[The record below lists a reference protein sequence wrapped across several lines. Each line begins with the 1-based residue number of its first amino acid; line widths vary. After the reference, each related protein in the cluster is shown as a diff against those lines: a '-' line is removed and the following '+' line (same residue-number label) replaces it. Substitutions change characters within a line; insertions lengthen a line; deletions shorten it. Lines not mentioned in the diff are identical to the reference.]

1 MDGARM
7 EFVLRFLLAHGRLA
21 MPHRFN
27 RRLLLTGIAGLT
39 SFAAIPAFA
48 QTRAAQQVNGPGN
61 LTAGNAPLARRLA
74 GYAESIRFADLDAPT
89 IERAKI
95 HLLDSLGC
103 GLSAFAEETVASVR
117 KLALAAGG
125 NAATIIGTKQRT
137 TLEWAA
143 FTNGAA
149 IRADDINDG
158 YSGGNGHPSDNIAAC
173 LPVAEAEGA
182 SGADLLLSMVLA
194 YEIQCRLLDARRAG
208 EEDWDHPNYALAASA
223 LAAGKLMKLSAPQLN
238 EAISLALTGHLSMR
252 QTRLGELSNWKGLAG
267 PDAARN
273 SVFAAQLARAGISG
287 PTPIFEGD
295 AGFCKLVSGPMNA
308 DTRAFGGRAGRF
320 RIHDCFIKSYPAQG
334 QTQTA
339 VPAAAKI
346 AQAVGDLSRIRSIE
360 IRTTRLGW
368 YNAGR
373 TPDRFA
379 PETSET
385 ADHSLPYIVARAMVD
400 GTITPASYA
409 PEVLHDPRVVAL
421 LKVTTVR
428 EDPMLTALTP
438 RQSPN
443 IVTVTLDGG
452 AVVSER
458 VDDLP
463 GFAGRPM
470 QRADVEDKVRRITRS
485 IVTDAQIAR
494 IAQVVWDL
502 DRNSSVRALIDS
514 LAILA

>member
-1 MDGARM
+1 MP
-7 EFVLRFLLAHGRLA
+7 LRFS
-21 MPHRFN
+21 
-27 RRLLLTGIAGLT
+27 RRLLLTGLASLG
-39 SFAAIPAFA
+39 SFAAIPRLA
-48 QTRAAQQVNGPGN
+48 QTRAAEQTKGPAN

-74 GYAESIRFADLDAPT
+74 DYVESVRFSDLDAPT

-103 GLSAFAEETVASVR
+103 GLSAFKEETVTSVR
-117 KLALAAGG
+117 ELALKAGG
-125 NAATIIGTKQRT
+125 NAATILGTKQRT

-143 FTNGAA
+143 FANGAA

-267 PDAARN
+267 PDATRN
-273 SVFAAQLARAGISG
+273 GVFAAQLARAGISG

-295 AGFCKLVSGPMNA
+295 AGFFKLVSGPMNV
-308 DTRAFGGRAGRF
+308 DTGGFGGRSGQF
-320 RIHDCFIKSYPAQG
+320 RINNCFIKSYPAQA

-339 VPAAAKI
+339 VVAAATV
-346 AQAVGDLSRIRSIE
+346 AQKVGDLSRIRSIE
-360 IRTTRLGW
+360 IRSTRLGW

-379 PETSET
+379 PETPET
-385 ADHSLPYIVARAMVD
+385 ADHSLPYIVARAMVE
-400 GTITPASYA
+400 GTITPQSYA

-428 EDPMLTALTP
+428 EDPTLTALAP

-443 IVTVTLDGG
+443 IVTATLDGG
-452 AVVSER
+452 HVVSER

-463 GFAGRPM
+463 GFASRPM
-470 QRADVEDKVRRITRS
+470 QRADVEDKFQRITKS
-485 IVTDAQIAR
+485 ILTSAQIAR
-494 IAQVVWDL
+494 IAQAVWDL
-502 DRNSSVRALIDS
+502 DRNPSVRPLIDS

>member
-1 MDGARM
+1 
-7 EFVLRFLLAHGRLA
+7 

-27 RRLLLTGIAGLT
+27 RRVLLTGLASLPG
-39 SFAAIPAFA
+39 FAATPAFA
-48 QTRAAQQVNGPGN
+48 QAGAAEQAKGPR
-61 LTAGNAPLARRLA
+61 TPAAGNAPLARRLA
-74 GYAESIRFADLDAPT
+74 DYVESARFADLDGPT
-89 IERAKI
+89 IERAKV

-117 KLALAAGG
+117 ELAVAAGG
-125 NAATIIGTKQRT
+125 NAATIIGTKRRT

-143 FTNGAA
+143 FANGAA

-158 YSGGNGHPSDNIAAC
+158 YSGSGHPSDNIAAC
-173 LPVAEAEGA
+173 LPVAEAEGV

-194 YEIQCRLLDARRAG
+194 YEIQCRLLDAARAG
-208 EEDWDHPNYALAASA
+208 TEDWDHPNYALTASA
-223 LAAGKLMKLSAPQLN
+223 LAAGKLMKLSAAQLT
-238 EAISLALTGHLSMR
+238 EAVSLALTGHLAMR
-252 QTRLGELSNWKGLAG
+252 QTRLGVLSNWKGLAG

-295 AGFCKLVSGPMNA
+295 AGFFKLVSGPLDVN
-308 DTRAFGGRAGRF
+308 TGAFGGRAGRF
-320 RIHDCFIKSYPAQG
+320 RINDCFIKSYPAQA

-339 VPAAAKI
+339 VPAAAKV
-346 AQAVGDLSRIRSIE
+346 AQAAGDLSRIRSIE

-385 ADHSLPYIVARAMVD
+385 ADHSLPYIVARAMVE
-400 GTITPASYA
+400 GTITPQSYA

-428 EDPMLTALTP
+428 EDPALTALAP

-443 IVTVTLDGG
+443 IVTATLDGG
-452 AVVSER
+452 RVVSER

-463 GFAGRPM
+463 GFASRPM
-470 QRADVEDKVRRITRS
+470 KRADVEDKFQRITKS
-485 IVTDAQIAR
+485 IVTNAQTAR
-494 IAQVVWDL
+494 IAQAVWDL
-502 DRNSSVRALIDS
+502 DGNGSVRALIDS
-514 LAILA
+514 MAILA

>member
-1 MDGARM
+1 
-7 EFVLRFLLAHGRLA
+7 

-27 RRLLLTGIAGLT
+27 RRLLFTGLASLGSL
-39 SFAAIPAFA
+39 AAIPAFA
-48 QTRAAQQVNGPGN
+48 QTGAAEQAKGPGN

-74 GYAESIRFADLDAPT
+74 DYAESIRFADLDAPT

-117 KLALAAGG
+117 ELALAAGG

-143 FTNGAA
+143 FANGAA

-158 YSGGNGHPSDNIAAC
+158 YTGTGHPSDNIAAC

-194 YEIQCRLLDARRAG
+194 YEIECRLLDAARAG
-208 EEDWDHPNYALAASA
+208 REDWDHPNYALPASA
-223 LAAGKLMKLSAPQLN
+223 LAAGKLMKLPSPMLT
-238 EAISLALTGHLSMR
+238 EAVNLALTGHLAMR
-252 QTRLGELSNWKGLAG
+252 QTRLGVLSNWKGLAG

-295 AGFCKLVSGPMNA
+295 AGFFKLVSGPLNV
-308 DTRAFGGRAGRF
+308 DTGVFGGRAGQF
-320 RIHDCFIKSYPAQG
+320 RIHNCFIKSYPAQA

-339 VPAAAKI
+339 VTAAAKV

-379 PETSET
+379 PETPET

-421 LKVTTVR
+421 LKLMTVR
-428 EDPMLTALTP
+428 EDPTLTALAP

-443 IVTVTLDGG
+443 IVTATLAGG
-452 AVVSER
+452 AVLSER

-463 GFAGRPM
+463 GFANRPM
-470 QRADVEDKVRRITRS
+470 QRADVEEKFQRITKS
-485 IVTDAQIAR
+485 ILANSQIAR
-494 IAQVVWDL
+494 IAQAVWDL
-502 DRNSSVRALIDS
+502 DRNNSVRALIDS

>member
-1 MDGARM
+1 
-7 EFVLRFLLAHGRLA
+7 
-21 MPHRFN
+21 MPFRFN
-27 RRLLLTGIAGLT
+27 RRVLLAALASLP
-39 SFAAIPAFA
+39 SFAAISAFA
-48 QTRAAQQVNGPGN
+48 QTRAQEQARSSAN
-61 LTAGNAPLARRLA
+61 LTTGNAPLARRLA
-74 GYAESIRFADLDAPT
+74 DYVESIRFADLDGPT

-103 GLSAFAEETVASVR
+103 GLSAFAEETVQSVR
-117 KLALAAGG
+117 ALAVAAGG

-137 TLEWAA
+137 SLEWAA
-143 FTNGAA
+143 FANGAA

-208 EEDWDHPNYALAASA
+208 EEDWDHPNYALTAGA
-223 LAAGKLMKLSAPQLN
+223 LAAGKLMKLSAPMLT

-295 AGFCKLVSGPMNA
+295 AGFFKLVSGPMSV
-308 DTRAFGGRAGRF
+308 DTSTFGGRGRQF

-339 VPAAAKI
+339 VPAATKV

-379 PETSET
+379 PETPET
-385 ADHSLPYIVARAMVD
+385 ADHSLPYIVARAMVE
-400 GTITPASYA
+400 GTITPKSYA

-428 EDPMLTALTP
+428 EDPTLTALAP

-443 IVTVTLDGG
+443 IVTATLEGG
-452 AVVSER
+452 RVVSER
-458 VDDLP
+458 VDDLA

-470 QRADVEDKVRRITRS
+470 QRADVEDKFRRITNS
-485 IVTDAQIAR
+485 ILTNAQIAR
-494 IAQVVWDL
+494 IAQAVWDI
-502 DRNSSVRALIDS
+502 DRSNSVRALIDS
-514 LAILA
+514 MAVLA